1 MSNEQRALALYSHKW
16 HDSRRKS
23 KFCIRGR
30 PLEPLLQ
37 KGSDHMRTRDTQFN
51 VRLSRQEADRL
62 KRNSRR
68 AGLTNSGYIRMLI
81 SGYCPKETP
90 PVEYGEILQKLTG
103 IYTLLQESADTAV
116 LEELEK
122 TLLQMQTQ
130 LTMPEEI

>member
-1 MSNEQRALALYSHKW
+1 
-16 HDSRRKS
+16 
-23 KFCIRGR
+23 
-30 PLEPLLQ
+30 
-37 KGSDHMRTRDTQFN
+37 MRTRDTQFN

-90 PVEYGEILQKLTG
+90 PVEYGETLQKLTG
-103 IYTLLQESADTAV
+103 IYTLLQESTDTAV

-122 TLLQMQTQ
+122 TLLQLQTQ
-130 LTMPEEI
+130 LTMPEKI

>member
-1 MSNEQRALALYSHKW
+1 
-16 HDSRRKS
+16 
-23 KFCIRGR
+23 
-30 PLEPLLQ
+30 
-37 KGSDHMRTRDTQFN
+37 MRTRDTQFN

-68 AGLTNSGYIRMLI
+68 ASLTNSGYIRMLI
-81 SGYCPKETP
+81 NGYCPKETP
-90 PVEYGEILQKLTG
+90 PLEYSEILQQLTG

-122 TLLQMQTQ
+122 TLLQLQTQ

>member
-1 MSNEQRALALYSHKW
+1 
-16 HDSRRKS
+16 
-23 KFCIRGR
+23 
-30 PLEPLLQ
+30 
-37 KGSDHMRTRDTQFN
+37 MRTRDTQFN
-51 VRLSRQEADRL
+51 VRLSRTEADRL

-68 AGLTNSGYIRMLI
+68 AGLTSSSYIRMLI

-90 PVEYGEILQKLTG
+90 PMEYGEILQKLTQ
-103 IYTLLQESADTAV
+103 IYTLLQENADTAV

>member
-1 MSNEQRALALYSHKW
+1 
-16 HDSRRKS
+16 
-23 KFCIRGR
+23 
-30 PLEPLLQ
+30 
-37 KGSDHMRTRDTQFN
+37 MRTRDTQFN

-68 AGLTNSGYIRMLI
+68 AGLTNSSYIRMLI

-103 IYTLLQESADTAV
+103 IYTLLQESADTAI

-122 TLLQMQTQ
+122 TLLQLQTQ
-130 LTMPEEI
+130 LTMPEKI